1 MHLISKRSDLL
12 PYRGSIDK
20 NHTVLYENYSSVI
33 PNTPPMSPISPKDI
47 FLSANIL
54 LKKHGSAAEEYATQK
69 ILEFKQAHDEEAA
82 STWHSILDAIK
93 ELRNT
98 GPPETVN

>member
-1 MHLISKRSDLL
+1 MF
-12 PYRGSIDK
+12 
-20 NHTVLYENYSSVI
+20 
-33 PNTPPMSPISPKDI
+33 PITPKDI

-69 ILEFKQAHDEEAA
+69 MWEFKQAHDEEAA
-82 STWHSILDAIK
+82 STWHSILEAIK

-98 GPPETVN
+98 TPPENVN